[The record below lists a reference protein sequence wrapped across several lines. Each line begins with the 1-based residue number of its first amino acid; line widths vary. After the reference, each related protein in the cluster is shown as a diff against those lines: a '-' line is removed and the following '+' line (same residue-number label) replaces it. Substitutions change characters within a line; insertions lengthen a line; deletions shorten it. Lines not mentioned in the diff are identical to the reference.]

1 MKTRTLGRNGPT
13 VSALG
18 LGCMGMS
25 HAYGTGDDAESLATL
40 DRALELGIDFW
51 DTADIYGPHTNET
64 LLGRALKGRRER
76 VFLATKFGF
85 VAGSGQFG
93 AGQGPRV
100 DGSPAY
106 VRQAVEAS
114 LARLG
119 TDHIDLYYLHRLD
132 PATPIEDT
140 VGAMARLVEEGK
152 VRHLGLSE
160 VSAYTLRRAQAVHPI
175 TALQS
180 EYSLWTRE
188 LEGNGVLEAVRELGI
203 GLVPFSPLGR
213 GFLTGAI
220 ATPDQLDADD
230 FRRKNPRFQAEA
242 LAANLRLAETVKAV
256 AADVG
261 ATPAQVALA
270 WVLAQGGPARAAD
283 GRNELHIVPIP
294 GTKRRKYLED
304 NAGAVDVRLDADA
317 LARLEAVFVPDVAGP
332 RYGATEAAMVDRA
345 P

>member
-1 MKTRTLGRNGPT
+1 MNTRTLGRTGPT

-25 HAYGTGDDAESLATL
+25 HAYGTYDDTESLATL
-40 DRALELGIDFW
+40 DRALELGINFW
-51 DTADIYGPHTNET
+51 DTADIYGPHTNEQ
-64 LLGRALKGRRER
+64 LLGRALQGRRDR

-85 VAGSGQFG
+85 IANSGQFG
-93 AGQGPRV
+93 TKQGPKV

-114 LARLG
+114 LQRLG

-132 PATPIEDT
+132 PNVPIEDT
-140 VGAMARLVEEGK
+140 VGAMAQLVEAGK
-152 VRHLGLSE
+152 VRYLGLSE
-160 VSAYTLRRAQAVHPI
+160 ISAQTLRRAHAVHPI

-188 LEGNGVLEAVRELGI
+188 LETNGVFDAVRELDI

-220 ATPDQLDADD
+220 TAQDQLGEGD
-230 FRRKNPRFQAEA
+230 FRRSNPRFQADT
-242 LAANLRLAETVKAV
+242 LQANLRLADTVKAV
-256 AADVG
+256 GIELG

-270 WVLAQGGPARAAD
+270 WVLAQG
-283 GRNELHIVPIP
+283 EHIVPIP
-294 GTKRRKYLED
+294 GTKRRTYLED
-304 NAGAVDVRLDADA
+304 NAGATALTLEADA
-317 LARLEAVFVPDVAGP
+317 LARLEAVFRPDVAGP
-332 RYGATEAAMVDRA
+332 RYGATEQALVDRG

>member
-1 MKTRTLGRNGPT
+1 MKTRTLGRHGPV

-25 HAYGTGDDAESLATL
+25 HAYGHGDDAESLATL

-51 DTADIYGPHTNET
+51 DTADIYGPHTNEA

-85 VAGSGQFG
+85 IAGSGQFG
-93 AGQGPRV
+93 TGTGPRV

-114 LARLG
+114 LQRLG
-119 TDHIDLYYLHRLD
+119 TDRIDLYYLHRLD
-132 PATPIEDT
+132 PKTPIEET
-140 VGAMARLVEEGK
+140 VGAMARLVEQGK
-152 VRHLGLSE
+152 VRYLGLSE
-160 VSAYTLRRAQAVHPI
+160 VSAATLRRAHAVHPV

-188 LEGNGVLEAVRELGI
+188 LETDGVIEAVDALDI

-220 ATPDQLDADD
+220 TTQDQLDEDD
-230 FRRKNPRFQAEA
+230 FRRRNPRFQADA
-242 LAANLRLAETVKAV
+242 LQANLRLADTVKAI
-256 AADVG
+256 AAELG

-270 WVLAQGGPARAAD
+270 WLLGRGG
-283 GRNELHIVPIP
+283 HIVPIP
-294 GTKRRKYLED
+294 GTKRRTYLEQ
-304 NAGAVDVRLDADA
+304 NAGAVALTLDAA
-317 LARLEAVFVPDVAGP
+317 ARARLEAVFRPGVAGP
-332 RYGATEAAMVDRA
+332 RYGATEAALVDRGA
-345 P
+345 QP

>member
-25 HAYGTGDDAESLATL
+25 HAYGGYDDTESLATL
-40 DRALELGIDFW
+40 DRALELGINFW
-51 DTADIYGPHTNET
+51 DTADIYGPHSNEQ
-64 LLGRALKGRRER
+64 LVGRALQGRRER

-85 VAGSGQFG
+85 IANSGQFG
-93 AGQGPRV
+93 TAQGPKV

-114 LARLG
+114 LQRLG

-152 VRHLGLSE
+152 VGYLGLSE
-160 VSAYTLRRAQAVHPI
+160 VSADTLRRAHAVHPI

-188 LEGNGVLEAVRELGI
+188 LEGNGVFDTVRDLGI

-220 ATPDQLDADD
+220 TAQDQLGEGD
-230 FRRKNPRFQAEA
+230 FRRSNPRFQAEA
-242 LAANLRLAETVKAV
+242 LAANLRLADTVKAI
-256 AADVG
+256 AADLG

-270 WVLAQGGPARAAD
+270 WVLTQG
-283 GRNELHIVPIP
+283 EHIVPIP

-304 NAGAVDVRLDADA
+304 NAGAATLVLDADA
-317 LARLEAVFVPDVAGP
+317 LARLDAVFQPDVAGP
-332 RYGATEAAMVDRA
+332 RYGATELALVDRGH
-345 P
+345 